1 MIHIDVDEQE
11 RENRKNLYIS
21 VGAEIKERRKELGI
35 TQEDMAE
42 RIGKSPIHLR
52 YLETGSRQS
61 MLHVYVDIA
70 RELQCTVNDLL
81 HGCYSKRS
89 LTASSIQRMLS
100 AATEHELQLI
110 HDLIRLILDAMK
122 DPAK

>member
-1 MIHIDVDEQE
+1 MIHFDVDEQG
-11 RENRKNLYIS
+11 RENRRNLYIS

-42 RIGKSPIHLR
+42 RIDKSPIHLR

-81 HGCYSKRS
+81 QGCYSKRT
-89 LTASSIQRMLS
+89 LMTCSIHEMLS
-100 AATEHELQLI
+100 VASERELQLI
-110 HDLIRLILDAMK
+110 HDLIGLILTAFK
-122 DPAK
+122 NPR

>member
-1 MIHIDVDEQE
+1 MIHFDVDEQG
-11 RENRKNLYIS
+11 RENRRNLYIS

-81 HGCYSKRS
+81 QGCYSKRS
-89 LTASSIQRMLS
+89 FDDML
-100 AATEHELQLI
+100 H
-110 HDLIRLILDAMK
+110 
-122 DPAK
+122 P

>member
-1 MIHIDVDEQE
+1 MIHFDVDEQG
-11 RENRKNLYIS
+11 RENRRNLYIS

-81 HGCYSKRS
+81 QGCYSKRS
-89 LTASSIQRMLS
+89 LMTCSIHEMLS
-100 AATEHELQLI
+100 VASERELQLI
-110 HDLIRLILDAMK
+110 HDLIGLILTAFK
-122 DPAK
+122 NPR

>member
-1 MIHIDVDEQE
+1 MIHFDVDEQG
-11 RENRKNLYIS
+11 RENRRNLYIS

-81 HGCYSKRS
+81 QGCYSKRT
-89 LTASSIQRMLS
+89 LMTCSIHEMLS
-100 AATEHELQLI
+100 VASERELQLI
-110 HDLIRLILDAMK
+110 HDLIGLILTAFK
-122 DPAK
+122 NPR

>member
-1 MIHIDVDEQE
+1 MNHFDVDEQE
-11 RENRKNLYIS
+11 RVNRRNLYVS

-81 HGCYSKRS
+81 QGCYSKRT
-89 LTASSIQRMLS
+89 LTMSSIQKMLS
-100 AATEHELQLI
+100 AATEHELLLI
-110 HDLIRLILDAMK
+110 HDLTRLILDAMK
-122 DPAK
+122 GPIR

>member
-1 MIHIDVDEQE
+1 MSYYEEDEQMKE
-11 RENRKNLYIS
+11 SRKRLYICA
-21 VGAEIKERRKELGI
+21 GAEIKERRKALGI

-70 RELQCTVNDLL
+70 RGLDCTVNDLL
-81 HGCYSKRS
+81 QGCYSKQS
-89 LTASSIQRMLS
+89 LMLNSIQGMLS
-100 AATEHELQLI
+100 TAEEQELQLI
-110 HDLIRLILDAMK
+110 HDIVKLILDVMSS
-122 DPAK
+122 PNQ

>member
-1 MIHIDVDEQE
+1 MIHFDVDEQG
-11 RENRKNLYIS
+11 RENRRNLYIS

-42 RIGKSPIHLR
+42 RIGKNPIHLR

-81 HGCYSKRS
+81 QGCYSKRS
-89 LTASSIQRMLS
+89 LMTCSIHEMLS
-100 AATEHELQLI
+100 VASERELQLI
-110 HDLIRLILDAMK
+110 HDLIGLILTAFK
-122 DPAK
+122 NPR

>member
-1 MIHIDVDEQE
+1 MIHFDVDEQE

-35 TQEDMAE
+35 TQEDMA
-42 RIGKSPIHLR
+42 GPIHLR

-89 LTASSIQRMLS
+89 LTASSIQRMLT

-122 DPAK
+122 DPVK

>member
-1 MIHIDVDEQE
+1 MIHFDVDEQG
-11 RENRKNLYIS
+11 RENRRNLYIS

-35 TQEDMAE
+35 MQEDMAE

-81 HGCYSKRS
+81 QGCYSKRS
-89 LTASSIQRMLS
+89 LMINSIQEMLS
-100 AATEHELQLI
+100 AASEQELQLI
-110 HDLIRLILDAMK
+110 HDLIGLILTAFK
-122 DPAK
+122 NPR